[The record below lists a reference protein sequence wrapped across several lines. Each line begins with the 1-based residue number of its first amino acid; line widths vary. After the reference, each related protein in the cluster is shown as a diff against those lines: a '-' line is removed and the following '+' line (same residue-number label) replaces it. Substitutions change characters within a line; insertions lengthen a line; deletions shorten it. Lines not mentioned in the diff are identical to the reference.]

1 MSITFTISAAGT
13 NIVNQSDIGVG
24 LSKTLTIE
32 NFVDDL
38 SPGALISDYT
48 FDWYFIDKPQNSTCS
63 LDTSVSVN
71 NQSVILNAI
80 DTWGTYRIF
89 CIAKETA
96 NAANKS
102 NDNPLRAEESSFVN
116 IIVKS
121 SNNLLEKPASFQRNW
136 KSQYDNLVDVVDN
149 TTKRINNLKVSNT
162 TTFTLPNADGT
173 AGQILSTNGSGLLSF
188 VDLDLS
194 GIETNLSIDSLT
206 DVISV
211 NPQDGQA
218 LVWNTDH
225 WAPSDIS
232 SGEGNSIVGITSDEN
247 AETLTISNGY
257 SLIPDANGFGSNDIG
272 SIAAPF
278 NSLYATSLDV
288 STSLLLGDVLYTATD
303 GQANHYLKT
312 DGQGTTT
319 FSAIDY
325 SEISNVPTIPTI
337 PTIETLIGG
346 SPTAGQLLKWNDAN
360 SSWVPGDVSLNLSV
374 VQNAASG
381 SGTLD
386 YVNDTGTFTYTPP
399 DLSSFIDLNDLS
411 VVQNAASGNGTL
423 VYNNTNG
430 VLTYT
435 PPDLSNLGGGGGGS
449 LTNWTENAS
458 GHIVPN
464 ANATYDIGESENKVR
479 HLYLSDNSLYIGDNS
494 VSLTSNSNIINGGGK
509 NLSIDVPSI
518 SLKSYNFEN
527 YTNNPE
533 EIGLGNVYRI
543 ESISENVDFTL
554 VGALRNEEGHIF
566 TATANG
572 TDVGLVDDSIATVRM
587 SFTQDVKT
595 IYVDKADQ
603 MGMDGLN
610 NSLALFF
617 DGSRIITI
625 NENIILDG
633 ALLSYN
639 QLSNAWGTTSK
650 SSIASSI
657 DKTWTA
663 SYDNEWNTSL
673 PFLTTLDE
681 NSFYQYYNE
690 ELGPS
695 PFIFAFKNTTN
706 NDIYIKKVSLSCLE
720 MHSSSITWSIAKASD
735 TKFKLNSAV
744 TLSGINSAAT
754 ISRVNANISN
764 IGIGE
769 SEITYSGEYPQSDS
783 IATGE
788 WFLIVINSMQST
800 GDKRFVA
807 NVYYQ

>member
-38 SPGALISDYT
+38 NPGALISDYT

-80 DTWGTYRIF
+80 DVWGTYRIF

-96 NAANKS
+96 NVVNKS
-102 NDNPLRAEESSFVN
+102 NDNPLRAEEFSFVN

-136 KSQYDNLVDVVDN
+136 KSQYNKLVEVVDN
-149 TTKRINNLKVSNT
+149 TSKRINKLKVSNT
-162 TTFTLPNADGT
+162 TTFTLPNDDGT

-194 GIETNLSIDSLT
+194 GIETNLSINSLT
-206 DVISV
+206 DVNSV

-232 SGEGNSIVGITSDEN
+232 AGEGNSIVGITSDEN

-257 SLIPDANGFGSNDIG
+257 TLIPDTSGFGSNDIG
-272 SIAAPF
+272 SIASPF
-278 NSLYATSLDV
+278 GSLYATSLDV
-288 STSLLLGDVLYTATD
+288 STSLLLGQVLYTATD
-303 GQANHYLKT
+303 GQPNTYLKT
-312 DGQGTTT
+312 DGQGATT
-319 FSAIDY
+319 FSVIDY
-325 SEISNVPTIPTI
+325 SEISNTPVIPTI

-346 SPTAGQLLKWNDAN
+346 SPTSGQFLKWNDAN
-360 SSWVPGDVSLNLSV
+360 NSWVPGDVSLNLSV
-374 VQNAASG
+374 NQNEASG

-386 YVNDTGTFTYTPP
+386 YVNDTGVFTYTPP
-399 DLSSFIDLNDLS
+399 DLSSFVSLS
-411 VVQNAASGNGTL
+411 NISVNQNTASGNGTL
-423 VYNNTNG
+423 TYNNTNG

-435 PPDLSNLGGGGGGS
+435 PPDLSNLGGGAG
-449 LTNWTENAS
+449 LTNWTENAN
-458 GHIVPN
+458 GHIIPN
-464 ANATYDIGESENKVR
+464 ANATYDIGEAENKVR

-494 VSLTSNSNIINGGGK
+494 VSLTNNSNIINGGGK
-509 NLSIDVPSI
+509 NLSLDTPSI
-518 SLKSYNFEN
+518 SLKSYNFED
-527 YTNNPE
+527 YTNDPTQ
-533 EIGLGNVYRI
+533 IASGDTYRI

-554 VGALRNEEGHIF
+554 VGAARNEVGHIF
-566 TATANG
+566 TATSNG
-572 TDVGLVDDSIATVRM
+572 SDVGLTNDFIASVRI
-587 SFTQDVKT
+587 SFSQDAKT

-603 MGMDGLN
+603 MGMGVDS
-610 NSLALFF
+610 SLALYF

-625 NENIILDG
+625 SENIILDG

-639 QLSNAWGTTSK
+639 ESSNAWGTTSK
-650 SSIASSI
+650 DSIASSI
-657 DKTWTA
+657 DKTWSS
-663 SYDNEWNTSL
+663 SYENEWNISL

-681 NSFYQYYNE
+681 NSIYQYYDE
-690 ELGPS
+690 EDGPS
-695 PFIFAFKNTTN
+695 PFIFSFKNTTN
-706 NDIYIKKVSLSCLE
+706 NDIYIKKVSLACLE
-720 MHSSSITWSIAKASD
+720 MHSSTIEWSIAKATDS
-735 TKFKLNSAV
+735 KFKLNSAG
-744 TLSGINSAAT
+744 TLSGINSAST
-754 ISRVNANISN
+754 ITKVNANISN

-769 SEITYSGEYPQSDS
+769 SELTYSGSYPQSDS
-783 IATGE
+783 IASGE
-788 WFLIVINSMQST
+788 WFVVVINSMQST